1 MQDSPKGSE
10 TSETSAVSALPEH
23 KNSHEKWRLS
33 YCVNCFCS
41 YRKQQQMDIKEHDKK
56 QFLKKKWLPIYFVLF
71 WQYWRFYRKMCLFI
85 LKLMIYLC
93 RWWTISRNLEENLN
107 RSNFSWLEQ
116 LAKIVFLINAFSH
129 RESWHLV
136 QCLNSQLSRLE
147 SVAMPEFCLRNF
159 ISGEIA
165 HLSVQ
170 YKCKLS

>member
-1 MQDSPKGSE
+1 MLKC
-10 TSETSAVSALPEH
+10 T
-23 KNSHEKWRLS
+23 RLTLTCDFS
-33 YCVNCFCS
+33 WYVDKATNPLQNVIYLYQIVLAGQGGRDCS
-41 YRKQQQMDIKEHDKK
+41 CD
-56 QFLKKKWLPIYFVLF
+56 LAT
-71 WQYWRFYRKMCLFI
+71 
-85 LKLMIYLC
+85 LKLMMFLKFPSPQKSLD
-93 RWWTISRNLEENLN
+93 TRNLEENLN